1 MPRYTH
7 PPIPAVSA
15 VRPSSLR
22 RLRSA
27 SPTADHST
35 SPTKRK
41 TDDCTPL
48 RGRPP
53 SVHSIPPRHQTCR
66 AESSTSAHFPD
77 KSAQSAATPQRYRSS
92 PSFTPARV
100 PPAASPSL
108 PLQSRHHRCHHTS
121 DLRDL
126 RPSPPPLTPLRI
138 LTRSHSAALHSRSFR
153 LHYARSA
160 PNPTRLPNGPQT
172 PAVFAPLTCRQGIY
186 KTARTI
192 ASGIRPS
199 AISSRSLKSLRQ
211 KTFPKVKLIKTAFTS
226 PGTFPYYPASSA
238 SVIPRTSSHDIFQR
252 AVSNSL
258 PPSHTAGPAP
268 LQPPDSRHLRNI
280 IQPLL
285 CDCPSGLPPA
295 GAPPTLHTIRI
306 MLSICLHLLLE
317 SGPARSLFISVPA
330 SPLSQRRE
338 RRPRH
343 PPIWLSAST
352 RCVSGQRLRP
362 LPTTG
367 AHRLRLSPLQ
377 SPPHHPH
384 PTRNCM
390 SSGQQIRCGSVSRA
404 VHKKPSP
411 DRNKPVPERR
421 AVSSYSFETAPGKPS
436 ADSHSA
442 QRSDESAV
450 LRSAACGRSSPSA
463 TPITINTD
471 TVAAGPRDSV
481 RLRRPQ
487 TLCPKRKTAAA
498 RSRKSTD
505 FLVNRSLAGL

>member
-15 VRPSSLR
+15 VRPSSLC

-280 IQPLL
+280 IQPL
-285 CDCPSGLPPA
+285 
-295 GAPPTLHTIRI
+295 
-306 MLSICLHLLLE
+306 
-317 SGPARSLFISVPA
+317 
-330 SPLSQRRE
+330 
-338 RRPRH
+338 
-343 PPIWLSAST
+343 
-352 RCVSGQRLRP
+352 
-362 LPTTG
+362 
-367 AHRLRLSPLQ
+367 
-377 SPPHHPH
+377 
-384 PTRNCM
+384 
-390 SSGQQIRCGSVSRA
+390 
-404 VHKKPSP
+404 
-411 DRNKPVPERR
+411 
-421 AVSSYSFETAPGKPS
+421 
-436 ADSHSA
+436 
-442 QRSDESAV
+442 
-450 LRSAACGRSSPSA
+450 
-463 TPITINTD
+463 
-471 TVAAGPRDSV
+471 
-481 RLRRPQ
+481 
-487 TLCPKRKTAAA
+487 
-498 RSRKSTD
+498 
-505 FLVNRSLAGL
+505 